1 MVGRIIYLIPF
12 LFMLFSCT
20 KEKEL
25 DALPEIRYGQH
36 ERHVVD
42 FKYVSPT
49 CYLFIHGGGWAT
61 GDKSDWY
68 RLDKVICGKG
78 YSYAAMN
85 YRLSNETNWQ
95 GMDSDVALCISKLK
109 SLGIKKVILVG
120 ASAGSTIA
128 LVHGLKGYDVIS
140 LATISNTDTLICS
153 DLYPYARKY
162 GNVSLWDSTYYNL
175 TLVHGDRDYITDIK
189 QSQIMAAKGHK
200 LHVMHGKGHTLTE
213 AEIYELFDF
222 LIK

>member
-1 MVGRIIYLIPF
+1 MVGRINLIPF
-12 LFMLFSCT
+12 LFILFSCT
-20 KEKEL
+20 KEKEF

-36 ERHVVD
+36 ERHVMY

-85 YRLSNETNWQ
+85 YRLSNETDWK
-95 GMDSDVALCISKLK
+95 GMDLDVGFCISKLR
-109 SLGIKKVILVG
+109 SLGIKNVVLVG

-128 LVHGLKGYDVIS
+128 LIHGLKGYDVIS
-140 LATISNTDTLICS
+140 VATISRTDTLLC
-153 DLYPYARKY
+153 DNLYPYAHKY
-162 GNVSLWDSTYYNL
+162 GNINLWDSAYTNL
-175 TLVHGDRDYITDIK
+175 VLVHGDMDYITDIQ
-189 QSQIMAAKGHK
+189 QSRVMAQKGHK
-200 LHVMHGKGHTLTE
+200 LHIMHDKGHTLTE